1 MIFFLKY
8 VHFKH
13 VKRVL
18 PESLERKYFSVH
30 ISIFYKFAF
39 HSFNFFYCKLRHGIF
54 CIFFYKMHCF
64 KWRRRK
70 VANNYVLGL

>member
-1 MIFFLKY
+1 MIFFFKY

-13 VKRVL
+13 DKRVL

-30 ISIFYKFAF
+30 IAIFYKIAF
-39 HSFNFFYCKLRHGIF
+39 HSCTFFFCKLHDGIF
-54 CIFFYKMHCF
+54 LHFFLLQNVCF

-70 VANNYVLGL
+70 VMT